1 MNNYRSLS
9 LWHDTAGEEFI
20 ARAPLS
26 GDIKVDVAIVGAG
39 YTGLW
44 SAHHLLK
51 HDPSLKIAIVES
63 QIAGFGASGRNGG
76 WASALY
82 PVANARLTV
91 ESGSGAPELIRNAL
105 LDSIAGIERFCL
117 ENNVDAHFA
126 RGGRITVARTKVQ
139 MRRVTEEVADDRRF
153 GAESEILSR
162 ADVLSRMD
170 IEGAVGGAFDPTC
183 ARIHPTKLVRGL
195 ARVVESAGAT
205 IYERTRAKSIEPK
218 LVVTEHGRI
227 HAEIVIRATE
237 GFTPAINRRSAKRE
251 LAPVYSLMVATEPLP
266 AWIWDRIG
274 LRSYE
279 TFSEARHMIVYGQ
292 RTADDRL
299 AVGGRGAPYFFG
311 SKIAPSQ
318 DRDPRVHEG
327 LRDLIRD
334 WFPEVKNHVFT
345 HAWGGPL
352 GISRDWHP
360 HVNLDRTSG
369 LASAGGYVGDGVS
382 TSYLAGNTLASLIL
396 EKENEFT
403 TLPFVDHQ
411 SRLWEREPIRW
422 LAVNAGLFAMSWAD
436 REEAITRRPS
446 SIAKAMAPLLGH

>member
-1 MNNYRSLS
+1 MNNYRGLS

-20 ARAPLS
+20 ARVPLG

-39 YTGLW
+39 FTGLW
-44 SAHHLLK
+44 SAYHLLK
-51 HDPSLKIAIVES
+51 LDPSLKIAIVES

-76 WASALY
+76 WASTLY
-82 PVANARLTV
+82 PVSNARLTA
-91 ESGSGAPELIRNAL
+91 ESGNSAPGAIRNAL
-105 LDSIAGIERFCL
+105 LDSIDGIERFCL
-117 ENNVDAHFA
+117 ENNVNAHFV

-139 MRRVTEEVADDRRF
+139 LRRLTEEVKEDRHY
-153 GAESEILSR
+153 GEESEILSR
-162 ADVLSRMD
+162 ADVLSKID
-170 IEGAVGGAFDPTC
+170 IEGALGGAFDPTC
-183 ARIHPTKLVRGL
+183 ARIHPTRLVRGL
-195 ARVVESAGAT
+195 AQVVENAGAT
-205 IYERTRAKSIEPK
+205 IYEQTRAKSIQPG
-218 LVVTEHGRI
+218 LVVTEHGRVQ
-227 HAEIVIRATE
+227 AKFVIRATE
-237 GFTPAINRRSAKRE
+237 GFTPAINRHRAKRE

-266 AWIWDRIG
+266 SWIWDRIG

-279 TFSEARHMIVYGQ
+279 TFSEARHLIVYGQ

-327 LRDLIRD
+327 LRNLVRD
-334 WFPEVKNHVFT
+334 WFPEVKNHLFT

-360 HVNLDRTSG
+360 QVNLDRTSG

-382 TSYLAGNTLASLIL
+382 TSYLAGITLASLIL
-396 EKENEFT
+396 EKKNEFT
-403 TLPFVDHQ
+403 ALPFVDHQ

-422 LAVNAGLFAMSWAD
+422 LAVNAGLFAMSLAD
-436 REEAITRRPS
+436 REESLTHRPS
-446 SIAKAMAPLLGH
+446 YIAKAMAPLLGH